1 MGHVNYEIIIM
12 LCYNRRQTQQ
22 LKIRTEQQA
31 ATQVSNCTIEHK
43 GLWHAGLFIHF
54 LFKMPWSEISYHPE
68 IFSRL
73 I

>member
-43 GLWHAGLFIHF
+43 GLWHAGHKHNQI
-54 LFKMPWSEISYHPE
+54 
-68 IFSRL
+68 
-73 I
+73 